1 MAIEIISLFFGILSQ
16 FIFSKKSHETVYKKR
31 LICYNEIM
39 ESKKKKFY
47 MHKISNLINVRKI
60 VTIHYQALA
69 RNYVFPEETHDF
81 WEINYAD
88 KGDVWIGIDGEKLQ
102 LKQGEILFIK
112 PNQPH
117 FVESGEKE
125 PNLFIVS
132 FLCNSPAM
140 QFFSDKK
147 YAVPESYRYLL
158 QNVMSEA
165 AETFNLPDF
174 DPHLNALQLKEH
186 PNLGGEQMIKNALE
200 TLFIYLMRYAQNRQP
215 SQEFFVSKIEDST
228 ELQDEIVRI
237 LNSKIYDKFL
247 LENLRDELHYGT
259 TQLCT
264 FFRKKTGRT
273 IYQTY
278 LKLKIDEAKK
288 LIRKNLPFAEIADK
302 LCFDSVSTFTFV
314 FKKHVGMTP
323 GEYRNSIK

>member
-1 MAIEIISLFFGILSQ
+1 
-16 FIFSKKSHETVYKKR
+16 
-31 LICYNEIM
+31 M
-39 ESKKKKFY
+39 EQEKKKFY
-47 MHKISNLINVRKI
+47 MHKISNLLTVQKI
-60 VTIHYQALA
+60 VTIHYQALE
-69 RNYVFPEETHDF
+69 RNYVFPEERHDF

-88 KGDVWIGIDGEKLQ
+88 KENVWIGVDGEKIQ

-117 FVESGEKE
+117 FVESGDKE

-132 FLCNSPAM
+132 FLCKSPSM
-140 QFFSDKK
+140 HFFADKK
-147 YAVPESYRYLL
+147 YAVPEKYRYLL

-165 AETFNLPDF
+165 VETFALPDF
-174 DPHLNALQLKEH
+174 DPHLTELKLKEN

-200 TLFIYLMRYAQNRQP
+200 MLLIYLLRSEQEQKQ
-215 SQEFFVSKIEDST
+215 SQEFFVSKIADST

-237 LNSKIYDKFL
+237 LNAKIYDKFKL
-247 LENLRDELHYGT
+247 DDLREELHYGT

-264 FFRKKTGRT
+264 FFRKKTGMT

-278 LKLKIDEAKK
+278 LKLKTDEAKK
-288 LIRKNLPFAEIADK
+288 LIRKNLSFSDIADA

-314 FKKHVGMTP
+314 FRKHVGMTP
-323 GEYRNSIK
+323 SEYRNSIK